1 MTRTA
6 ARRALPFAVPP
17 GRVMRVLALGLLIAS
32 VLAGCTSTGTQTP
45 AASGGMGMSGGPT
58 PGPEMG
64 LGVVAGKGEAT
75 IEIAKE
81 SSSARGV
88 QVVSV
93 RSPEAGWLVVVSL
106 DAPGGILGRMR
117 VPAGDS
123 SDLVVPL
130 DTVDASRVRVRLHAD
145 AGSTGVFEYDPNRPE
160 RSPDKPVF
168 VSGDPIE
175 GDIRLTLYGV
185 EAPQNLGQIRVS
197 DQKLA
202 ADGRLLVD
210 YVRLPGP
217 SWVAVHVMEDGVPG
231 PLVGW
236 LARGAGESF
245 AFGVPL
251 EGAKPGDTLMVT
263 VHVDRGELAE
273 FEYEVS
279 APLTSIDQPY
289 TANGLIVA
297 QNVTLE

>member
-1 MTRTA
+1 MA
-6 ARRALPFAVPP
+6 
-17 GRVMRVLALGLLIAS
+17 
-32 VLAGCTSTGTQTP
+32 
-45 AASGGMGMSGGPT
+45 GGPT
-58 PGPEMG
+58 PGPGMG
-64 LGVVAGKGEAT
+64 LGVVAKKGSAL
-75 IEIAKE
+75 IEMAAE

-88 QVVSV
+88 EVASV
-93 RSPEAGWLVVVSL
+93 RSPAAGWLVVVSL
-106 DAPGGILGRMR
+106 DAPGGVLGRLR
-117 VPAGDS
+117 VPAGLS
-123 SDLVVPL
+123 RDLLVPL
-130 DTVDASRVRVRLHAD
+130 DTLDASRVRVRLHAD
-145 AGSTGVFEYDPNRPE
+145 AGSKGVFEYDPNRPE

-175 GDIRLTLYGV
+175 GNIALSLYGV

-217 SWVAVHVMEDGVPG
+217 SWVAVHVMEDGAPG

-236 LARGAGESF
+236 TARGAGESF

-251 EGAKPGDTLMVT
+251 QGVKPGDTLMVT
-263 VHVDRGELAE
+263 VHVDRGQVNE
-273 FEYEVS
+273 FEYEVG

-289 TANGLIVA
+289 TANGIIVA
-297 QNVTLE
+297 QNVTLK